1 MSLFK
6 TSNEQIPDV
15 DQTMVRIPSLNG
27 LSYGQSQQIQIYVD
41 SSRVQHIIPKDS
53 YLEFDVK
60 LSISGATKAKL
71 QLDGEIGANSLF
83 RNMRLFAGNKKRL
96 ISELVAYDS
105 YVSLKYDYE
114 SSPALVG
121 KRYVEGCTGNS
132 LANEPSHRAG
142 SANSVYLNNV
152 NNPYFKK
159 SGSSTTDWSND
170 DFVTCKV
177 TVPIHLPIFQMESVL
192 PIVLMDGIFL
202 EADIVNVSN
211 NNPFRMLDSV
221 LAERSPAFNPRV
233 ESVDIDGT
241 AETTWTNGS
250 DATAF
255 NLKLDNAMFDVN
267 NCPFVVG
274 QSVNLMT
281 IADDLDRIDA
291 SLDVIITQISV
302 ANDKIKLTFDAKT
315 NGTGSDIDLDA
326 ADFAVIDVGVKDDTT
341 FAADFEISDVNL
353 VLKRIDPSPQFVS
366 ELMSNIKAGGQMVI
380 DYENVTNY
388 QRSVLA
394 TDRVV
399 NLRIDTSETRCR
411 AILSQPTDAQK
422 YTFSNGLIGNGTYTY
437 VDNSVDI
444 SEGDQNILVHSNRSA
459 LTGCI
464 DRATEYSWVIDQ
476 RLVPSRPINVSK
488 MARITNPTVSAQKLV
503 EDEKSL
509 YASSIAPMSFKAYR
523 TNFFFG
529 RALGLEKNSVQD
541 LAGKAIVLQI
551 NYNETQAPQ
560 KNKLFNNFLT
570 HVNSLVIR
578 DGSVEVIR

>member
-1 MSLFK
+1 MSLFR
-6 TSNEQIPDV
+6 TSSEAIPDV
-15 DQTMVRIPSLNG
+15 EQTEVRIPSLNG

-60 LSISGATKAKL
+60 LSISGTAKAKL
-71 QLDGEIGANSLF
+71 MLDGEIGANSLF

-121 KRYVEGCTGNS
+121 KRYVEGCTGTS
-132 LANEPSHRAG
+132 LANEPSHRLGA
-142 SANSVYLNNV
+142 SNSVYLNNV

-159 SGSSTTDWSND
+159 SGATSTTWSND

-202 EADIVNVSN
+202 ECDLVNVSN
-211 NNPFRMLDSV
+211 NNPFRLLDSV
-221 LAERSPAFNPRV
+221 LKERSPIFNPRA

-250 DATAF
+250 TATAF
-255 NLKLDNAMFDVN
+255 NLKLDNGMFDVEH
-267 NCPFVVG
+267 CPFVVG
-274 QSVNLMT
+274 SKVNLVKL
-281 IADDLDRIDA
+281 ADDLETVDS
-291 SLDVIITQISV
+291 SLDVTVTEISV
-302 ANDKIKLTFDAKT
+302 ENNKIKLSFADLA
-315 NGTGSDIDLDA
+315 NGTGDDVDLA
-326 ADFAVIDVGVKDDTT
+326 ADNYAVYEVGVKEDTT
-341 FAADFEISDVNL
+341 FSADFEISNVNL
-353 VLKRIDPSPQFVS
+353 VLKKIDPSPQFVS

-388 QRSVLA
+388 QRSVLSS
-394 TDRVV
+394 DRVV

-411 AILSQPTDAQK
+411 GILSQPVDATK
-422 YTFSNGLIGNGTYTY
+422 YTLPNALNTDTTYIY
-437 VDNSVDI
+437 VDNSADI
-444 SEGDQNILVHSNRSA
+444 SEGDQNIVVNSNRSG

-488 MARITNPTVSAQKLV
+488 MSRTTNPTVSAQKLV
-503 EDEKSL
+503 EDEKAL
-509 YASSIAPMSFKAYR
+509 YSSGITPMSFKAYR

-529 RALGLEKNSVQD
+529 RALGLEKNSVQN
-541 LAGKAIVLQI
+541 LAGKAIVLQV
-551 NYNETQAPQ
+551 NYNETEAPQ
-560 KNKLFNNFLT
+560 RNKLFNNFLT

-578 DGSVEVIR
+578 DGSVEVVR

>member
-1 MSLFK
+1 M
-6 TSNEQIPDV
+6 
-15 DQTMVRIPSLNG
+15 
-27 LSYGQSQQIQIYVD
+27 
-41 SSRVQHIIPKDS
+41 
-53 YLEFDVK
+53 
-60 LSISGATKAKL
+60 
-71 QLDGEIGANSLF
+71 LDGQIGANSLF

-114 SSPALVG
+114 TSPALVG
-121 KRYVEGCTGNS
+121 KRYVDGCTGTS
-132 LANEPSHRAG
+132 LANEPSHRVGA
-142 SANSVYLNNV
+142 ANSVYLNNV

-159 SGSSTTDWSND
+159 SGASATEWSND

-202 EADIVNVSN
+202 EADVVNVSN
-211 NNPFRMLDSV
+211 NNPFRLLDSV
-221 LAERSPAFNPRV
+221 LKERSPIFNPRV
-233 ESVDIDGT
+233 ESVDIAAT

-250 DATAF
+250 TATAF
-255 NLKLDNAMFDVN
+255 NLKFDNGMFNVEH
-267 NCPFVVG
+267 CPFVVG
-274 QSVNLMT
+274 SKVNLVK
-281 IADDLDRIDA
+281 IADDLDTIDS
-291 SLDVIITQISV
+291 SLDATITEISTV
-302 ANDKIKLTFDAKT
+302 TNKIKLTFT
-315 NGTGSDIDLDA
+315 GIVNGTGSDIDFT
-326 ADFAVIDVGVKDDTT
+326 ADTYALYDVGVKEDTT
-341 FAADFEISDVNL
+341 FSADFEISDVNL
-353 VLKRIDPSPQFVS
+353 VLKKIDPSAQFVQ

-388 QRSVLA
+388 QRSVLS

-411 AILSQPTDAQK
+411 AILSQPVDATK
-422 YTFSNGLIGNGTYTY
+422 YTLPNALNTDTTYVY
-437 VDNSVDI
+437 VDNSADI
-444 SEGDQNILVHSNRSA
+444 SEGDQNLIVHSNRSG

-503 EDEKSL
+503 EDEKAL
-509 YASSIAPMSFKAYR
+509 YSSGITPMSFKAYR

-560 KNKLFNNFLT
+560 RNKLFNNFLT

-578 DGSVEVIR
+578 DGSVEVVR

>member
-1 MSLFK
+1 MSLFR

-15 DQTMVRIPSLNG
+15 EQTSVRIPSLNG

-41 SSRVQHIIPKDS
+41 PSRVQHIIPKDS

-60 LSISGATKAKL
+60 LSISGTAKAKL
-71 QLDGEIGANSLF
+71 MLDGEIGANSLF

-121 KRYVEGCTGNS
+121 KRYVEGCTGTS
-132 LANEPSHRAG
+132 LANEPSHRLGA
-142 SANSVYLNNV
+142 ANSVYLNNV

-159 SGSSTTDWSND
+159 SGGSATEWSND

-202 EADIVNVSN
+202 ECDLVTVSN
-211 NNPFRMLDSV
+211 NNPFRLLDSV
-221 LAERSPAFNPRV
+221 LKERSPIFNPRA
-233 ESVDIDGT
+233 ESVDIAAT

-250 DATAF
+250 TATAF
-255 NLKLDNAMFDVN
+255 NLKLDNGMFNVEH
-267 NCPFVVG
+267 CPFVVG
-274 QSVNLMT
+274 SKVNLVKLADNLDT
-281 IADDLDRIDA
+281 IDS
-291 SLDVIITQISV
+291 SLDATITEISV
-302 ANDKIKLTFDAKT
+302 ANNKIKLSFADLV
-315 NGTGSDIDLDA
+315 NGTGDDIDLT
-326 ADFAVIDVGVKDDTT
+326 ADNYALYEVGVKEDTT
-341 FAADFEISDVNL
+341 FSADFEISNVNL
-353 VLKRIDPSPQFVS
+353 VLKKIDPSPQFVS

-388 QRSVLA
+388 QRSVLSS
-394 TDRVV
+394 DRVV

-411 AILSQPTDAQK
+411 GIISQPVDATK
-422 YTFSNGLIGNGTYTY
+422 YTLPNALNTDTTYVY
-437 VDNSVDI
+437 VDNTADI
-444 SEGDQNILVHSNRSA
+444 SEGDQNLVLNSNRSG

-488 MARITNPTVSAQKLV
+488 MSRTTNPTVSAQKLV
-503 EDEKSL
+503 EDEKAL
-509 YASSIAPMSFKAYR
+509 YSSGITPMSFKAYR

-529 RALGLEKNSVQD
+529 RALGLEKNSVQN
-541 LAGKAIVLQI
+541 LAGKAIVLQV
-551 NYNETQAPQ
+551 NYNETQPPQ
-560 KNKLFNNFLT
+560 RNKLFNNFLT

-578 DGSVEVIR
+578 DGSVEVVR

>member
-1 MSLFK
+1 MSLFR
-6 TSNEQIPDV
+6 TSSEAIPDV
-15 DQTMVRIPSLNG
+15 EQTSVRIPSLNG

-41 SSRVQHIIPKDS
+41 PSRVQHIIPKDS

-60 LSISGATKAKL
+60 LSISGTAKAKL
-71 QLDGEIGANSLF
+71 MLDGEIGANSLF

-114 SSPALVG
+114 TSPALVG
-121 KRYVEGCTGNS
+121 KRYVEGCTGTS
-132 LANEPSHRAG
+132 LANEPSHRLGA
-142 SANSVYLNNV
+142 ANSVYLNNV

-159 SGSSTTDWSND
+159 SGASATDWSND

-202 EADIVNVSN
+202 EADVVNVSN
-211 NNPFRMLDSV
+211 NNPFRLLDSV
-221 LAERSPAFNPRV
+221 LKERSPIFNPRV
-233 ESVDIDGT
+233 ESVDIAAT

-250 DATAF
+250 TATAF
-255 NLKLDNAMFDVN
+255 NLKFDNGMFNVEH
-267 NCPFVVG
+267 CPFVVG
-274 QSVNLMT
+274 SKVNLVK
-281 IADDLDRIDA
+281 IADDLDTIDS
-291 SLDVIITQISV
+291 SLDATITEISTV
-302 ANDKIKLTFDAKT
+302 TNKIKLTFT
-315 NGTGSDIDLDA
+315 GIVNGTGSDIDFT
-326 ADFAVIDVGVKDDTT
+326 ADTYALYDVGVKEDTT
-341 FAADFEISDVNL
+341 FSADFEISDVNL
-353 VLKRIDPSPQFVS
+353 VLKKIDPSAQFVQ

-388 QRSVLA
+388 QRSVLS

-411 AILSQPTDAQK
+411 AILSQPVDATK
-422 YTFSNGLIGNGTYTY
+422 YTLPNALNTDTTYVY
-437 VDNSVDI
+437 VDNSADI
-444 SEGDQNILVHSNRSA
+444 SEGDQNIIVHSNRSG

-509 YASSIAPMSFKAYR
+509 WASGITPMSFKAYR

-529 RALGLEKNSVQD
+529 RALGLEKNAVQD

-560 KNKLFNNFLT
+560 RNKLFNNFLT

-578 DGSVEVIR
+578 DGSVEVVR

>member
-1 MSLFK
+1 MSLFR
-6 TSNEQIPDV
+6 TSSEAIPDV
-15 DQTMVRIPSLNG
+15 EQTSVRIPSLNG

-41 SSRVQHIIPKDS
+41 PSRVQHIIPKDS

-60 LSISGATKAKL
+60 LSISGTAKAKL
-71 QLDGEIGANSLF
+71 MLDGEIGANSLF

-114 SSPALVG
+114 TSPALVG
-121 KRYVEGCTGNS
+121 KRYVEGCTGTS
-132 LANEPSHRAG
+132 LANEPSHRLGA
-142 SANSVYLNNV
+142 ANSVYLNNV

-159 SGSSTTDWSND
+159 SGASATEWSND

-202 EADIVNVSN
+202 EADVVNVSN
-211 NNPFRMLDSV
+211 NNPFRLLDSV
-221 LAERSPAFNPRV
+221 LKERSPIFNPRV
-233 ESVDIDGT
+233 ESVDIAAT

-250 DATAF
+250 TATAF
-255 NLKLDNAMFDVN
+255 NLKFDNGMFNVEH
-267 NCPFVVG
+267 CPFVVG
-274 QSVNLMT
+274 SKVNLVK
-281 IADDLDRIDA
+281 IADDLDTIDS
-291 SLDVIITQISV
+291 SLDATITEISTV
-302 ANDKIKLTFDAKT
+302 TNKIKLTFT
-315 NGTGSDIDLDA
+315 GIVNGTGSDIDFT
-326 ADFAVIDVGVKDDTT
+326 ADTYALYDVGVKEDTT
-341 FAADFEISDVNL
+341 FSADFEISDVNL
-353 VLKRIDPSPQFVS
+353 VLKKIDPSAQFVQ

-388 QRSVLA
+388 QRSVLS

-411 AILSQPTDAQK
+411 AILSQPVDATK
-422 YTFSNGLIGNGTYTY
+422 YTLPNALNTDTTYVY
-437 VDNSVDI
+437 VDNSADI
-444 SEGDQNILVHSNRSA
+444 SEGDQNIIVHSNRSG

-509 YASSIAPMSFKAYR
+509 WASGITPMSFKAYR

-529 RALGLEKNSVQD
+529 RALGLEKNAVQD

-560 KNKLFNNFLT
+560 RNKLFNNFLT

-578 DGSVEVIR
+578 DGSVEVVR

>member
-1 MSLFK
+1 MSLFR

-15 DQTMVRIPSLNG
+15 EQTSVRIPSLNG

-41 SSRVQHIIPKDS
+41 PSRVQHIIPKDS

-60 LSISGATKAKL
+60 LSISGTAKAKL

-114 SSPALVG
+114 TSPALVG
-121 KRYVEGCTGNS
+121 KRYVEGCTGTS
-132 LANEPSHRAG
+132 LANEPSHRVGA
-142 SANSVYLNNV
+142 ANSVYLNNV

-159 SGSSTTDWSND
+159 SGASATEWSND

-202 EADIVNVSN
+202 EADVVNVSN
-211 NNPFRMLDSV
+211 NNPFRLLDSV
-221 LAERSPAFNPRV
+221 LKERSPIFNPRV
-233 ESVDIDGT
+233 ESVDIAAT

-250 DATAF
+250 TATAF
-255 NLKLDNAMFDVN
+255 NLKFDNGMFNVEH
-267 NCPFVVG
+267 CPFVVG
-274 QSVNLMT
+274 SKVNLVK
-281 IADDLDRIDA
+281 IADDLDTIDS
-291 SLDVIITQISV
+291 SLDATITEISTV
-302 ANDKIKLTFDAKT
+302 TNKIKLTFT
-315 NGTGSDIDLDA
+315 GIVNGTGSDIDFT
-326 ADFAVIDVGVKDDTT
+326 ADTYALYDVGVKEDTT
-341 FAADFEISDVNL
+341 FSADFEISDVNL
-353 VLKRIDPSPQFVS
+353 VLKKIDPSAQFVQ

-388 QRSVLA
+388 QRSVLS

-411 AILSQPTDAQK
+411 AILSQPVDATK
-422 YTFSNGLIGNGTYTY
+422 YTLPNALNTDTTYVY
-437 VDNSVDI
+437 VDNSADI
-444 SEGDQNILVHSNRSA
+444 SEGDQNLIVHSNRSG

-503 EDEKSL
+503 EDEKAL
-509 YASSIAPMSFKAYR
+509 YSSGITPMSFKAYR

-560 KNKLFNNFLT
+560 RNKLFNNFLT

-578 DGSVEVIR
+578 DGSVEVVR

>member
-1 MSLFK
+1 MSLFR
-6 TSNEQIPDV
+6 TSSEAIPDV
-15 DQTMVRIPSLNG
+15 EQTEVRVPSLNG

-41 SSRVQHIIPKDS
+41 PSRVQHIIPKDS

-60 LSISGATKAKL
+60 LSISGTAKAKL
-71 QLDGEIGANSLF
+71 QLDGQIGANSLF

-121 KRYVEGCTGNS
+121 KRYVEGCTGTS
-132 LANEPSHRAG
+132 LANEPSHRLGA
-142 SANSVYLNNV
+142 ANSVYLNNV

-159 SGSSTTDWSND
+159 SGATSTTWSND

-202 EADIVNVSN
+202 EADVVNVSN
-211 NNPFRMLDSV
+211 NNPFRLLDSI
-221 LAERSPAFNPRV
+221 LKERSPIFNPRV
-233 ESVDIDGT
+233 ESVDIGGT

-250 DATAF
+250 TATAY
-255 NLKLDNAMFDVN
+255 NLKLDNGMFDVEH
-267 NCPFVVG
+267 CPFVVG
-274 QSVNLMT
+274 SKVDLVELADTLPTGLADVEVT
-281 IADDLDRIDA
+281 I
-291 SLDVIITQISV
+291 SEISV
-302 ANDKIKLTFDAKT
+302 ENNKIKLSFPDAV
-315 NGTGSDIDLDA
+315 NGAGADIDFNASTVALYE
-326 ADFAVIDVGVKDDTT
+326 VGVKEDTT
-341 FAADFEISDVNL
+341 FSADFEISNVNL
-353 VLKRIDPSPQFVS
+353 VLKKIDPSPQFVS

-388 QRSVLA
+388 QRSVLS

-411 AILSQPTDAQK
+411 AILSQPVDATK
-422 YTFSNGLIGNGTYTY
+422 YTLPDALNTDTTYVY
-437 VDNSVDI
+437 VDNSADI
-444 SEGDQNILVHSNRSA
+444 SEGDKNLVVNSNRSN

-464 DRATEYSWVIDQ
+464 DRATEYSWVISN

-488 MARITNPTVSAQKLV
+488 MSRTTNPTVSAQKLV
-503 EDEKSL
+503 EDEKAL
-509 YASSIAPMSFKAYR
+509 YASNITPMSFKAYR

-529 RALGLEKNSVQD
+529 RALGLEKNAVQD
-541 LAGKAIVLQI
+541 LAGQSIVLQV

-560 KNKLFNNFLT
+560 RNKLFNNFLT

-578 DGSVEVIR
+578 DGSVEIVR